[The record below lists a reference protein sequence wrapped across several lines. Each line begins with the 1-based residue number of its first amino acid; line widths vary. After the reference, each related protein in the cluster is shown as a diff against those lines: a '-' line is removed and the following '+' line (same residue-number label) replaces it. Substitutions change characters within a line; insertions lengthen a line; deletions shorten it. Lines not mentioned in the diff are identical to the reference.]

1 MPHEQIQSIAKGEIY
16 FSIEDI
22 GHQLEGK
29 LHVHSA
35 LMV

>member
-1 MPHEQIQSIAKGEIY
+1 MPHEQIQSVAKGRVY

-29 LHVHSA
+29 RLVHSA
-35 LMV
+35 LVV